1 MSDEPSLLLEAVAD
15 VARSAGR
22 VALRYFKST
31 LSVERKQDGSP
42 VTIADRSA
50 EESAR
55 EWIAARFPRDGIVGE
70 EFGAV
75 RTNAGRRWIIDP
87 VDGTKSFVR
96 GVPLWGTLVA
106 VCDGD
111 EVLAGAA
118 YFPALDELLAAAV
131 GRGAWWNGA
140 RCRVSTVASVEE
152 ATVLTTDHRFPST
165 PERRA
170 GWNRLADRSV
180 VARDWGDCYG
190 YSLVAT
196 GRAEVMIDGVLSD
209 WDAAALFPAIR
220 EAGGVFTDCAGRVTP
235 FGKSAVATNAV
246 LAREARAL
254 LEVPYSGGAE

>member
-1 MSDEPSLLLEAVAD
+1 MSDERSLLLEAVAD
-15 VARSAGR
+15 AARSAGQ
-22 VALRYFKST
+22 VALRHFKST

-50 EESAR
+50 EQFAR

-75 RTNAGRRWIIDP
+75 RTDAARRWIIDP

-111 EVLAGAA
+111 DVLAGAA
-118 YFPALDELLAAAV
+118 CFPALDELLAAAV

-140 RCRVSTVASVEE
+140 RCSVSAVGAVEE
-152 ATVLTTDHRFPST
+152 ATVLATDHRFTST

-170 GWNRLADRSV
+170 GWNRLADRAA

-235 FGKSAVATNAV
+235 FGKSAVATNAA